1 VELGTLAIFSVFSL
15 FCCCSATQKQSSR
28 ATTDSRAHSKSQI
41 AIEFT
46 YRIRD
51 SSPQTWVFWVD
62 AKDVASVKAS
72 YRKIAKA
79 LQLPGH
85 DEQDTDILALVRDW
99 LQIEAN
105 GPWIMVIDSAD
116 NTSVLTEPVRKV
128 SHSTA
133 NTDVSLLPEL
143 REFMPL
149 SQNGCMLITST
160 NTEAAQMLTG
170 NCAHHVEVEE
180 MNEAEALALLKSKLH
195 SKVVYTEDEAK
206 ELVKAAEYMPLAISQ
221 TAARISMDYPR
232 VNLTQAIERLK
243 FPDQDATRLL
253 EGSVH
258 ETNRDTRRTN
268 SVVKSWHLSFQ
279 YVREKSP
286 SAARLLSLM
295 CLFDRQGI
303 PEALLTGEYGEE
315 VTATLAP
322 ARPRL
327 AWWKRLRKRRL
338 QKHKRMTE
346 RKTATEEVGRNFDK
360 DWRVLNNL
368 MLIKT
373 NLDGHHF
380 NMHRLIQHTTARWLE
395 INGEWKAWTKK
406 YVSIMKSYFPKP
418 EHDNWKV
425 CGYLNPHAQRT
436 VKYQPTD
443 QSALGSWAIL
453 IQDIAQFAYVMSDY
467 STAEALYRTAL
478 KTLLAIVGERHEET
492 LTCLHGLGLVLS
504 DVHNYPE
511 AERVLR
517 RAREGRS
524 VLLGMKHIDTLDT
537 THKLGSALNAQ
548 EKWDE
553 GEGMHMRV
561 VEGYEHVFGPT
572 HIETQ
577 SLMSRLSLTYL
588 SNGRLEQAENLH
600 RRVCSIRIDAFGEDS
615 NAAYECRRALAAL
628 LTMQGKASEAEII
641 HRQVAQASEA
651 RAGLHNMQT
660 IRCIN
665 FLGEALI
672 KQRKFDEAG
681 AQYRRIL
688 DVLTDL
694 DGDTRE
700 EALASLD
707 SLAQVLS
714 QQGQLEEAET
724 IARQMI
730 AEREKL
736 LGPDNVDTLIGYH
749 TLAEILTKQEQF
761 ELALEMYEK
770 SYIGTNAKS
779 GPDHPDT
786 VEFLND
792 FNAAK
797 NRILVYGRDESCS
810 LIKTESIKEH
820 MSATSIAMEAQPP
833 GLVMV

>member
-395 INGEWKAWTKK
+395 INGEWKAWKKK

-453 IQDIAQFAYVMSDY
+453 IQDIAQFAEIMGDY
-467 STAEALYRTAL
+467 SAAEDMGRTAL
-478 KTLLAIVGERHEET
+478 QALETVVGERNEET
-492 LTCLHGLGLVLS
+492 LRSLHRLGVVLRVVGRNPEAESLLQRAWKGRATLLGMDHLDTLDSAHILGLVL
-504 DVHNYPE
+504 NE
-511 AERVLR
+511 Q
-517 RAREGRS
+517 
-524 VLLGMKHIDTLDT
+524 
-537 THKLGSALNAQ
+537 N
-548 EKWDE
+548 KWDE
-553 GEGMHMRV
+553 GDAMRV
-561 VEGYEHVFGPT
+561 TAIEGHERVFGLT
-572 HIETQ
+572 D
-577 SLMSRLSLTYL
+577 SRT
-588 SNGRLEQAENLH
+588 QAEISGYALSCYLEGRFEEAEKLQ
-600 RRVCSIRIDAFGEDS
+600 RRVCGLREGIYGEDS
-615 NAAYECRRALAAL
+615 HDTYQNMRLLGITLNMQDRAA
-628 LTMQGKASEAEII
+628 EAETI
-641 HRQVAQASEA
+641 HHQVVLAME
-651 RAGLHNMQT
+651 RKYGLHNVETVQS
-660 IRCIN
+660 IN
-665 FLGEALI
+665 FLGEVLI
-672 KQRKFDEAG
+672 KQEKFEDA
-681 AQYRRIL
+681 ALHYRRVL
-688 DVLTDL
+688 NALTDL
-694 DGDTRE
+694 DGKARTA
-700 EALASLD
+700 ALASLD
-707 SLAQVLS
+707 SLAQVLLR
-714 QQGQLEEAET
+714 QGQLLEAEKV
-724 IARQMI
+724 ARQMI
-730 AEREKL
+730 DEREKL
-736 LGPDNVDTLIGYH
+736 LGLDDLDTLIGYH

-761 ELALEMYEK
+761 KLALEMYEK
-770 SYIGTNAKS
+770 AYVGTNTKL

-792 FNAAK
+792 FSSAK
-797 NRILVYGRDESCS
+797 NRSLKWIKDENHSVVESGNIVACNSTVDGGAPRVAEVYT
-810 LIKTESIKEH
+810 L
-820 MSATSIAMEAQPP
+820 
-833 GLVMV
+833 